1 MRNDFASF
9 GRKAGKLYSARE
21 RGLNRGNRLS
31 IELDEMP
38 PDQAKAMPT
47 SHVRQQ
53 TRRYWRWRL
62 TFVRYSLTLGETI
75 KDALIKIDERAPFC
89 TNGRR
94 SRDGACARA
103 RINPNKNKAIVL
115 VRSTPYYIH
124 YSCGGSAESCRK
136 VHSFSEWRIILR
148 PTPRRSPRPCSTS
161 WAAHI
166 RR

>member
-38 PDQAKAMPT
+38 PDQAKATPT

-62 TFVRYSLTLGETI
+62 TFGRYSLTLGGAI
-75 KDALIKIDERAPFC
+75 KDAVIKMSGRAAFC

-103 RINPNKNKAIVL
+103 RINPNKNKARQVPQRTFVGRNPPAF
-115 VRSTPYYIH
+115 VRAAVARLNFAVTP
-124 YSCGGSAESCRK
+124 ARPEQTCR
-136 VHSFSEWRIILR
+136 F
-148 PTPRRSPRPCSTS
+148 
-161 WAAHI
+161 
-166 RR
+166 

>member
-103 RINPNKNKAIVL
+103 RINANKNKAGDHAGADFGPSRL
-115 VRSTPYYIH
+115 VAGEQQTGQRH
-124 YSCGGSAESCRK
+124 
-136 VHSFSEWRIILR
+136 HQNL
-148 PTPRRSPRPCSTS
+148 
-161 WAAHI
+161 
-166 RR
+166 